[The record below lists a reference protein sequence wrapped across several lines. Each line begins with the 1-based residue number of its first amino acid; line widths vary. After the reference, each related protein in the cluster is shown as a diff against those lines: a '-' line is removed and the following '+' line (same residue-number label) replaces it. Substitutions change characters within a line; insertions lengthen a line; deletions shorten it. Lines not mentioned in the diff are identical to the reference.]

1 MGAAGGSETCM
12 AALRRRARRA
22 RIGAD
27 IDRELPGLTD
37 GERRRVLEQ
46 RLREHAAIEAEGLA
60 WRQEQAR
67 AERARCDAVRVA
79 AAEQAARECQ
89 AAAAADVVR
98 QALACE
104 DCGRGRPAGL
114 CEACDHRR
122 QTEALIGEAGLL
134 AASGSADLS
143 DAGSIAACVAG
154 ARTAIGDSVAAWQEL
169 LGITGVA
176 ALEADSAGRFG
187 RVRVHRVAGR
197 AAGRRRVPGRRPG
210 GAGPYAGGRSRGPAS
225 VPVRA
230 GGPWFRHNPTG
241 ADAVAAATKAV
252 GTARERVAEYLLG
265 TRLEQLHERSAG
277 PVRGP
282 ASGTERPPG
291 LAARPLDGAPGGAG

>member
-1 MGAAGGSETCM
+1 M
-12 AALRRRARRA
+12 
-22 RIGAD
+22 
-27 IDRELPGLTD
+27 
-37 GERRRVLEQ
+37 
-46 RLREHAAIEAEGLA
+46 
-60 WRQEQAR
+60 
-67 AERARCDAVRVA
+67 A
-79 AAEQAARECQ
+79 AAEQADRECQ
-89 AAAAADVVR
+89 AAAADVVR

-104 DCGRGRPAGL
+104 DCGRGRAAGL

-154 ARTAIGDSVAAWQEL
+154 ARTAIGDSVTAWQEL
-169 LGITGVA
+169 LAITGVA
-176 ALEADSAGRFG
+176 ALEADSAGCCG

-230 GGPWFRHNPTG
+230 GAPLVPAQPDR
-241 ADAVAAATKAV
+241 ADAVAAATTAA
-252 GTARERVAEYLLG
+252 GTARECVAEYLLA

-277 PVRGP
+277 PARGGRVGDG
-282 ASGTERPPG
+282 A
-291 LAARPLDGAPGGAG
+291 AARPRRAPAGRRPRRGGERMTGELSGVGLARQALVAARETAKKNSVAQTKKPKRRTGTAVRR